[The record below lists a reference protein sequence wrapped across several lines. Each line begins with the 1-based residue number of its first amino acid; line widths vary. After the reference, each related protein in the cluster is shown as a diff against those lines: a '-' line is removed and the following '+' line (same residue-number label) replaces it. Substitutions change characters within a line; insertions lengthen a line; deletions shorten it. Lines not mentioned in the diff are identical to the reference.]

1 MAWWYQESPCYTLT
15 NFLLAYAAQYKKI
28 SRLVNASACICM
40 ISLLV
45 LGPTAEYLGKSW
57 ICVVGV
63 MFIGM
68 GTAVGFSSVLPS
80 IVENLEEI
88 GFVEEADK

>member
-1 MAWWYQESPCYTLT
+1 MT

-45 LGPTAEYLGKSW
+45 LGPTAEYLRKSW

-80 IVENLEEI
+80 RKQKNFSANFFPRLQIY
-88 GFVEEADK
+88 FVEFPNICGYV